1 MEISLEEFMEKYP
14 IGSKL
19 VGSDFGFNQYQR
31 SLSCK
36 VVGYSK
42 FSAAILVYNPE
53 IDGHSGN
60 GVCTFDGEVTISDV
74 DMHLKYGRHCWYIDP
89 KDLKGW

>member
-1 MEISLEEFMEKYP
+1 MEISIEEVMEKYP

-19 VGSDFGFNQYQR
+19 VGSDLGFNQDHR

-36 VVGYSK
+36 VVGYSN
-42 FSAAILVYNPE
+42 FSKSILVYNPE

-60 GVCTFDGEVTISDV
+60 GVCYNGKERLDDKQMY
-74 DMHLKYGRHCWYIDP
+74 DLYGRHCWYI
-89 KDLKGW
+89 KFSDLKGY